1 MLFNTNLPK
10 QFNKSQRIFLTADQH
25 YGHRKIIQYSNRPF
39 KDLEEMNKALKENH
53 NKVVRPDDHIIH
65 IGDFLFGKAYDLIRL
80 LSELN
85 GHHYLIDGSHDQA
98 LEDVIDEG
106 GFPEDVKVT
115 ILPKLFEFKYAG
127 HKIVLCHYA
136 MAKWWAS
143 HHGALHF
150 YGHSHGNYKHH
161 GRAID
166 VGVDC
171 HNYSPILLDDAIK
184 RVENRPIYENHIK

>member
-10 QFNKSQRIFLTADQH
+10 QLNKSQRIYLTADQH

-39 KDLEEMNKALKENH
+39 KDLDEMNKVLKENH
-53 NKVVRPDDHIIH
+53 NKVVRPNDHIIH

-80 LSELN
+80 LRELN

-98 LEDVIDEG
+98 LEDVINEG

-115 ILPKLFEFKYAG
+115 ILPKLFEFKYGG

-136 MAKWWAS
+136 MAKWMAS
-143 HHGALHF
+143 HHGSLHF
-150 YGHSHGNYKHH
+150 YGHSHGNYNNG
-161 GRAID
+161 GRSMD

-171 HNYSPILLDDAIK
+171 HNYSPILLEDAIE
-184 RVENRPIYENHIK
+184 RVHNKPIFETRKY